1 MQVVSINVGEPRE
14 TEWRGERRRSG
25 IWKRPVEGRVTLR
38 PLNFDGDGQAD
49 LRVHG
54 GVSRAA
60 YLYPAEHYAAW
71 KQELPELEF
80 PFGAFGE
87 NLTVSGLREDEVR
100 IGDRLKIGEAELWVA
115 QPRHPCS
122 NLAMRFDRDDMIARF
137 RESRRLG
144 FYLGVLREGSIGA
157 GDRVEFTHR
166 AVDSFTILE
175 ISALYLSPHPDPE
188 AARRAAALEALSAD
202 WRRRFSKVAEED

>member
-1 MQVVSINVGEPRE
+1 MQVVSVNVGEPRE

-25 IWKRPVEGRVTLR
+25 IWKRAVEGRVYLR
-38 PLNFDGDGQAD
+38 SLHFDGDGQAD

-71 KQELPELEF
+71 KQELPEVEF
-80 PFGAFGE
+80 PLGAFGE

-100 IGDRLKIGEAELWVA
+100 IGDRLKIGDAELWVA
-115 QPRHPCS
+115 QPRHPCG

-157 GDRVEFTHR
+157 GDPVEFTHR
-166 AVDSFTILE
+166 ATDSFTILE
-175 ISALYLSPHPDPE
+175 ISALYLSPHPDRE
-188 AARRAAALEALSAD
+188 AARRAAALSDLSDD
-202 WRRRFSKVAEED
+202 WRRRFSKVSEED